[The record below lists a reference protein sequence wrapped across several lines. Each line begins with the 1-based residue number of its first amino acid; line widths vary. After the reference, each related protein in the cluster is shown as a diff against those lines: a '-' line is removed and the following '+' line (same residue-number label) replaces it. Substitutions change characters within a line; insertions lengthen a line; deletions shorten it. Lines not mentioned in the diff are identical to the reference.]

1 MKKYTFKEI
10 LDWHEKAFPEATLA
24 GQKKKLEEE
33 FLELFDATEEGI
45 EDKVYE
51 EFADCIIVAV
61 GMSRFSN
68 TASMLALSA
77 INELAV
83 KPFKDQEDGIAM
95 SCAFLKEIEKAVD
108 KKMAENVTRT
118 WAKKD
123 GKYKHCDQD
132 EKPTKEEPSCVRV
145 IKASSL
151 EEALDEIRKVI
162 QKDLEDK

>member
-10 LDWHEKAFPEATLA
+10 LDWHEKVFPEATLE

-33 FLELFDATEEGI
+33 LLELFDATEEGV
-45 EDKVYE
+45 EDKVFE

-118 WAKKD
+118 WAKKG

-132 EKPTKEEPSCVRV
+132 EEPKEEKSCVKV
-145 IKASSL
+145 IRASSI
-151 EEALDEIRKVI
+151 EEALDEIRKVM
-162 QKDLEDK
+162 QRDLGDK

>member
-10 LDWHEKAFPEATLA
+10 LDWHEKAFPEATLE
-24 GQKKKLEEE
+24 GQKNKLEEE
-33 FLELFDATEEGI
+33 FLELFDATEEAD
-45 EDKVYE
+45 EDRVFE
-51 EFADCIIVAV
+51 EFADCMIVAI
-61 GMSRFSN
+61 GMGRFSN

-77 INELAV
+77 INELAT
-83 KPFKDQEDGIAM
+83 KPFKDEEDGIAM
-95 SCAFLKEIEKAVD
+95 SCAFLKDIEKAID

-118 WAKKD
+118 WAKKG
-123 GKYKHCDQD
+123 GKYKHCDKD
-132 EKPTKEEPSCVRV
+132 DKPTKEKSCVRV